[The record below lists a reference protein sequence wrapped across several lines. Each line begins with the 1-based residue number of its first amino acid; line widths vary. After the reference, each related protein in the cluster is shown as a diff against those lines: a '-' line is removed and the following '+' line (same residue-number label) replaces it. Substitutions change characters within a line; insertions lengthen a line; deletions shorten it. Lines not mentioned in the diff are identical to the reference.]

1 MKSKRSYKP
10 VQIVE
15 GVWYALGYGSD
26 PFVEECCD
34 CGLVHRI
41 TYKIDKGRI
50 WHSYKVDRKLTRQA
64 RAIRKRLART

>member
-1 MKSKRSYKP
+1 MKAYKP
-10 VQIVE
+10 TQIVE
-15 GVWYALGYGSD
+15 GQWYALGWGND

-50 WHSYKVDRKLTRQA
+50 WHKFHVDRKLTRKA
-64 RAIRKRLART
+64 RAMRKASAKNL